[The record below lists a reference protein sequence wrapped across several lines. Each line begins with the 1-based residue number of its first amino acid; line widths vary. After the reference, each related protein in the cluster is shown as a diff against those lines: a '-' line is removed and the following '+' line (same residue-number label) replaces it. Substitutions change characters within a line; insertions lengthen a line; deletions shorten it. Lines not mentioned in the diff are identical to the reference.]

1 MFLAVCH
8 VVVTSLV
15 LSLSWMSSVDMA
27 FTVVHYRLVGQLP
40 VESHSCDVKEV
51 VSKIVCVH
59 VCLITVSGCHDQRV
73 GNILFHAHPPPTHN
87 ILHVHRFTTLE
98 HDTHMDTTHAH
109 NTHTTHPPTH
119 TYTHNTRA
127 QQTRHRHTRTT
138 STQQLHT
145 TLTTLTSLKRID
157 HADTQTTLTHITHH
171 TYMHNT
177 HMHTTVTHKQQHRIN
192 LYYY

>member
-8 VVVTSLV
+8 VVVASLV

-119 TYTHNTRA
+119 TYTNNTRA
-127 QQTRHRHTRTT
+127 QQTRHRHT
-138 STQQLHT
+138 HT
-145 TLTTLTSLKRID
+145 HDQHSAITHNT
-157 HADTQTTLTHITHH
+157 HNTHITQ
-171 TYMHNT
+171 T
-177 HMHTTVTHKQQHRIN
+177 HRSR
-192 LYYY
+192 